1 MKERYKHKLKS
12 YKMEIQDL
20 NEEFE
25 NQRQSYHADLRDQ
38 QLQIDLLTG
47 TNGNGPVRISLIIAF
62 KQYLIVSN
70 QQYVV
75 IAIIIIWIKSKMSLN
90 TMVNVGSC
98 QSYES

>member
-1 MKERYKHKLKS
+1 MKERYKHKLKN

-47 TNGNGPVRISLIIAF
+47 TDGHGPGQIMGSLIMAF
-62 KQYLIVSN
+62 
-70 QQYVV
+70 
-75 IAIIIIWIKSKMSLN
+75 
-90 TMVNVGSC
+90 
-98 QSYES
+98 

>member
-1 MKERYKHKLKS
+1 
-12 YKMEIQDL
+12 MEIQDL

-47 TNGNGPVRISLIIAF
+47 TDGHCPGQIMDSLIMAF
-62 KQYLIVSN
+62 QQFSIVSS
-70 QQYVV
+70 QQFVA
-75 IAIIIIWIKSKMSLN
+75 IAIIIILIKSKMSLN
-90 TMVNVGSC
+90 IMVNFGSC

>member
-1 MKERYKHKLKS
+1 MKERYKHKLKN

-47 TNGNGPVRISLIIAF
+47 TDGPGQIMGSLIMAF
-62 KQYLIVSN
+62 
-70 QQYVV
+70 
-75 IAIIIIWIKSKMSLN
+75 
-90 TMVNVGSC
+90 
-98 QSYES
+98 

>member
-1 MKERYKHKLKS
+1 MKERYKHKLKN

-47 TNGNGPVRISLIIAF
+47 MGTVQRTGPVRPAF
-62 KQYLIVSN
+62 WLRHD
-70 QQYVV
+70 
-75 IAIIIIWIKSKMSLN
+75 SK
-90 TMVNVGSC
+90 
-98 QSYES
+98 

>member
-1 MKERYKHKLKS
+1 MAFRSTESPKKYCKIWNKMKERYKHKLKN

-47 TNGNGPVRISLIIAF
+47 TTGTVQRTGILAPA
-62 KQYLIVSN
+62 
-70 QQYVV
+70 
-75 IAIIIIWIKSKMSLN
+75 
-90 TMVNVGSC
+90 
-98 QSYES
+98 

>member
-1 MKERYKHKLKS
+1 MKERYKHKLKN

-47 TNGNGPVRISLIIAF
+47 TTGTVQRTGILAPA
-62 KQYLIVSN
+62 
-70 QQYVV
+70 
-75 IAIIIIWIKSKMSLN
+75 
-90 TMVNVGSC
+90 
-98 QSYES
+98 

>member
-1 MKERYKHKLKS
+1 MKERYKHKLKN

-47 TNGNGPVRISLIIAF
+47 TTGAEQRTGILAPA
-62 KQYLIVSN
+62 
-70 QQYVV
+70 
-75 IAIIIIWIKSKMSLN
+75 
-90 TMVNVGSC
+90 
-98 QSYES
+98 

>member
-47 TNGNGPVRISLIIAF
+47 TNSNGPVRISLIAF

-90 TMVNVGSC
+90 TMANVGSC

>member
-1 MKERYKHKLKS
+1 MKERYKHKLKN

-47 TNGNGPVRISLIIAF
+47 TTRTVQRTGILAPA
-62 KQYLIVSN
+62 
-70 QQYVV
+70 
-75 IAIIIIWIKSKMSLN
+75 
-90 TMVNVGSC
+90 
-98 QSYES
+98 